1 MALILGVIAD
11 NVLAFLQ
18 INDPKSTE
26 LGANGNHL
34 ERVPD
39 PVVEES
45 KKVYVNVTIRRR
57 SLYSLFNESNIFRP
71 VNGGKYCVGQRERY
85 RSCNTHE
92 CPYDSAGFREVQCAE
107 FNDRDVG
114 IHGIPRATKWVPKYT
129 GIG

>member
-26 LGANGNHL
+26 LGANGNHS

-45 KKVYVNVTIRRR
+45 KKVYVNVTIQRR
-57 SLYSLFNESNIFRP
+57 SLYSLFN
-71 VNGGKYCVGQRERY
+71 
-85 RSCNTHE
+85 
-92 CPYDSAGFREVQCAE
+92 
-107 FNDRDVG
+107 
-114 IHGIPRATKWVPKYT
+114 
-129 GIG
+129 